1 MNFLDQFRYTFDNL
15 SELSIPETQST
26 ETKASYNNPH
36 LKSLLSTSVKVTPEI
51 FPKVAKAI
59 GDVFER
65 LKLKNNFSFFITA
78 NHLQTQAMC
87 AMMPQSSNAEIII
100 TSKMIDLL
108 NNEELQNV
116 IAHEVSHF
124 YYQHSLYPRPDQ
136 AKTKTEFL
144 NLLHLSRAA
153 EISADRAGFLGSG
166 SIEHSLRSMLKI
178 TSGLGDQHLQFN
190 FSAYLDQ
197 LRELTEVRG
206 DESQLYSTHPT
217 FLNRMQALIWFSMS
231 HEYHQF
237 FETNKKGVYDLKT
250 IDEKINESIKKVTGN
265 ELDVS
270 NREIIERALLWG
282 ALYIF
287 LADKKFSKQEQE
299 KFSNRFGNKA
309 TVSILGL
316 LKISNMPII
325 EKKVMAAYT
334 EASTLLK
341 SDREKILKQL
351 KEIYQETDEH
361 TETSKQNFEKLIKM
375 LQILN

>member
-15 SELSIPETQST
+15 SELSIAKSQNT
-26 ETKASYNNPH
+26 ETKTGYNNPQ

-59 GDVFER
+59 DQVFER
-65 LKLKNNFSFFITA
+65 LKLKNNFNFFITA
-78 NHLQTQAMC
+78 DHLQTQALC

-116 IAHEVSHF
+116 IGHEISHF
-124 YYQHSLYPRPDQ
+124 YYQHSLYPTPQQ
-136 AKTKTEFL
+136 ARNKTEFL

-166 SIEHSLRSMLKI
+166 SLEHSLRSMLKI

-190 FSAYLDQ
+190 FSAYLNQ
-197 LRELTEVRG
+197 LRELAEVKG
-206 DESQLYSTHPT
+206 DQTQLYSTHPT

-250 IDEKINESIKKVTGN
+250 VDQKINESIKKVTGN

-270 NREIIERALLWG
+270 NKEIIEKALLWG
-282 ALYIF
+282 ALWIY
-287 LADKKFSKQEQE
+287 LGDKKFSKQEQE
-299 KFSNRFGNKA
+299 KFSKRFGNKT

-316 LKISNMPII
+316 LNISNMSII
-325 EKKVMAAYT
+325 EKKVMTAYA

-341 SDREKILKQL
+341 SDREKITKEL
-351 KEIYQETDEH
+351 KEIYQEADEH
-361 TETSKQNFEKLIKM
+361 SEDSKQNFEKLIKT
-375 LQILN
+375 LN

>member
-15 SELSIPETQST
+15 SELSIIKNQDT
-26 ETKASYNNPH
+26 ETKASYNNPQ
-36 LKSLLSTSVKVTPEI
+36 LKSLLSTSVKVTSEI

-59 GDVFER
+59 DQVFER
-65 LKLKNNFSFFITA
+65 LKLKNNFNFFITA
-78 NHLQTQAMC
+78 NHLQTQALC

-108 NNEELQNV
+108 NGEELQSV
-116 IAHEVSHF
+116 IGHEVSHF
-124 YYQHSLYPRPDQ
+124 YYQHSLYPSPNQ
-136 AKTKTEFL
+136 ARTKTEFL

-166 SIEHSLRSMLKI
+166 SLEYSLRSMLKI

-190 FSAYLDQ
+190 FSAYLTQ
-197 LRELTEVRG
+197 LRELTEIKG
-206 DESQLYSTHPT
+206 DQTQLYSTHPT
-217 FLNRMQALIWFSMS
+217 FLNRMQALIWFSMC

-250 IDEKINESIKKVTGN
+250 VDQKINESIKKVTGN

-270 NREIIERALLWG
+270 NKEIIERALLWG
-282 ALYIF
+282 ALWIY
-287 LADKKFSKQEQE
+287 LGDKKFSKQEQE
-299 KFSNRFGNKA
+299 KFSKRFGNKT

-316 LKISNMPII
+316 LNISNMPII
-325 EKKVMAAYT
+325 EKKVMTAYA

-341 SDREKILKQL
+341 SDREKITKELR
-351 KEIYQETDEH
+351 EIYQDADEH
-361 TETSKQNFEKLIKM
+361 SEDSKQNFEKLIKT
-375 LQILN
+375 LN

>member
-15 SELSIPETQST
+15 SELSITKGQNT
-26 ETKASYNNPH
+26 ETKTGYNNPQ

-59 GDVFER
+59 DQVFER
-65 LKLKNNFSFFITA
+65 LKLKNNFNFFITA
-78 NHLQTQAMC
+78 DHLQTQALC

-116 IAHEVSHF
+116 IGHEVSHF
-124 YYQHSLYPRPDQ
+124 YYQHSLYPTPQQ
-136 AKTKTEFL
+136 ARNKTEFL

-166 SIEHSLRSMLKI
+166 SLEHSLRSMLKI

-190 FSAYLDQ
+190 FSAYLNQ
-197 LRELTEVRG
+197 LRELAEVKG
-206 DESQLYSTHPT
+206 DQTQLYSTHPT

-250 IDEKINESIKKVTGN
+250 VDQKINESIKKVTGN

-270 NREIIERALLWG
+270 NKEIIEKALLWG
-282 ALYIF
+282 ALWIY
-287 LADKKFSKQEQE
+287 LGDKKFSKQEQE
-299 KFSNRFGNKA
+299 KFSKRFGNKT

-316 LKISNMPII
+316 LNISNMSII
-325 EKKVMAAYT
+325 EKKVMTAYA

-341 SDREKILKQL
+341 SDREKITKEL
-351 KEIYQETDEH
+351 KEIYQEADEH
-361 TETSKQNFEKLIKM
+361 SEDSKQNFEKLIK
-375 LQILN
+375 ILN

>member
-15 SELSIPETQST
+15 SELSITKNQDT
-26 ETKASYNNPH
+26 ETKTSYNNPQ

-51 FPKVAKAI
+51 FPKVAEAI
-59 GDVFER
+59 DQVFER
-65 LKLKNNFSFFITA
+65 LKLKNNFNFFITA
-78 NHLQTQAMC
+78 NHLQTQALC

-108 NNEELQNV
+108 NGEELQSV
-116 IAHEVSHF
+116 IGHEVSHF
-124 YYQHSLYPRPDQ
+124 YYQHSLYPSPNQ
-136 AKTKTEFL
+136 ARTKTEFL

-166 SIEHSLRSMLKI
+166 SLEYSLRSMLKI

-190 FSAYLDQ
+190 FSAYLNQ
-197 LRELTEVRG
+197 LRELTEIKG
-206 DESQLYSTHPT
+206 DQTQLYSTHPT

-250 IDEKINESIKKVTGN
+250 VDQKINESIKKVTGN

-270 NREIIERALLWG
+270 NKEIIERALLWG
-282 ALYIF
+282 ALWIY
-287 LADKKFSKQEQE
+287 LGDKKFSKQEQE
-299 KFSNRFGNKA
+299 KFSNRFGNK
-309 TVSILGL
+309 TTISILGL
-316 LKISNMPII
+316 LNISNMPII
-325 EKKVMAAYT
+325 EKKVMTAYA

-341 SDREKILKQL
+341 SDREKITKEL
-351 KEIYQETDEH
+351 KEIYQDADEH
-361 TETSKQNFEKLIKM
+361 SEDSKQNYEKLI
-375 LQILN
+375 ITLN

>member
-15 SELSIPETQST
+15 SELSITKNQDT
-26 ETKASYNNPH
+26 ETKTSYNNPQ

-51 FPKVAKAI
+51 FPKVAEAI
-59 GDVFER
+59 DQVFER
-65 LKLKNNFSFFITA
+65 LKLKNNFNFFITA
-78 NHLQTQAMC
+78 NHLQTQALC

-108 NNEELQNV
+108 NGEELQSV
-116 IAHEVSHF
+116 IGHEVSHF
-124 YYQHSLYPRPDQ
+124 YYQHSLYPSPNQ
-136 AKTKTEFL
+136 ARTKTEFL

-166 SIEHSLRSMLKI
+166 SLEHSLRSMLKI

-190 FSAYLDQ
+190 FSAYLNQ
-197 LRELTEVRG
+197 LRELAEIKG
-206 DESQLYSTHPT
+206 DQTQLYSTHPT

-250 IDEKINESIKKVTGN
+250 VDQKINESIKKVTGN

-270 NREIIERALLWG
+270 NKEIIERALLWG
-282 ALYIF
+282 ALWIY
-287 LADKKFSKQEQE
+287 LGDKKFSKQEQE
-299 KFSNRFGNKA
+299 KFSKRFGNKT

-316 LKISNMPII
+316 LNISNMTII
-325 EKKVMAAYT
+325 EKKVMTAYA

-341 SDREKILKQL
+341 SDREKIT
-351 KEIYQETDEH
+351 KELREIFQDANEH
-361 TETSKQNFEKLIKM
+361 SEDSKQNFDKLIK
-375 LQILN
+375 ILS

>member
-15 SELSIPETQST
+15 SELSITKNQDT
-26 ETKASYNNPH
+26 ETKTSYNNPQ

-51 FPKVAKAI
+51 FPKVAEAI
-59 GDVFER
+59 DQVFER
-65 LKLKNNFSFFITA
+65 LKLKNNFNFFITA
-78 NHLQTQAMC
+78 NHLQTQALC

-108 NNEELQNV
+108 NGEELQSV
-116 IAHEVSHF
+116 IGHEVSHF
-124 YYQHSLYPRPDQ
+124 YYQHSLYPSPNQ
-136 AKTKTEFL
+136 ARTKTEFL

-166 SIEHSLRSMLKI
+166 SLEYSLRSMLKI

-190 FSAYLDQ
+190 FSAYLNQ
-197 LRELTEVRG
+197 LRELTEIKG
-206 DESQLYSTHPT
+206 DQTQLYSTHPT

-250 IDEKINESIKKVTGN
+250 VDQKINESIKKVTGN

-270 NREIIERALLWG
+270 NKEIIEKALLWG
-282 ALYIF
+282 ALWIY
-287 LADKKFSKQEQE
+287 LGDKKFSKQEQE
-299 KFSNRFGNKA
+299 KFSKRFGNK
-309 TVSILGL
+309 TTISILGL
-316 LKISNMPII
+316 LNISNMPII
-325 EKKVMAAYT
+325 EKKVMTAYA

-341 SDREKILKQL
+341 SDREKITKEL
-351 KEIYQETDEH
+351 KEIYQDADEH
-361 TETSKQNFEKLIKM
+361 SEDSKQNFEKLIKT
-375 LQILN
+375 LN

>member
-15 SELSIPETQST
+15 SELSITKNQDT
-26 ETKASYNNPH
+26 ETKTSYNNPQ

-51 FPKVAKAI
+51 FPKVAEAI
-59 GDVFER
+59 DQVFER
-65 LKLKNNFSFFITA
+65 LKLKNNFNFFITA
-78 NHLQTQAMC
+78 NHLQTQALC

-108 NNEELQNV
+108 NGEELQSV
-116 IAHEVSHF
+116 IGHEVSHF
-124 YYQHSLYPRPDQ
+124 YYQHSLYPSPNQ
-136 AKTKTEFL
+136 ARTKTEFL

-166 SIEHSLRSMLKI
+166 SLEYSLRSMLKI

-190 FSAYLDQ
+190 FSAYLNQ
-197 LRELTEVRG
+197 LRELTEIKG
-206 DESQLYSTHPT
+206 DQTQLYSTHPT

-250 IDEKINESIKKVTGN
+250 VDQKINESIKKVTGN

-270 NREIIERALLWG
+270 NKEIIERALLWG
-282 ALYIF
+282 ALWIY
-287 LADKKFSKQEQE
+287 LGDKKFSKQEQE
-299 KFSNRFGNKA
+299 KFSNRFGNK
-309 TVSILGL
+309 TTISILGL
-316 LKISNMPII
+316 LNISNMPII
-325 EKKVMAAYT
+325 EKKVMTAYA

-341 SDREKILKQL
+341 SDREKIT
-351 KEIYQETDEH
+351 KELREIFQDADQH
-361 TETSKQNFEKLIKM
+361 TEDSKQNFEKLIK
-375 LQILN
+375 ILN

>member
-15 SELSIPETQST
+15 SELSIAKSQNT
-26 ETKASYNNPH
+26 ETKTGYNNPQ

-59 GDVFER
+59 DQVFER
-65 LKLKNNFSFFITA
+65 LKLKNNFNFFITA
-78 NHLQTQAMC
+78 DHLQTQALC

-116 IAHEVSHF
+116 IGHEISHF
-124 YYQHSLYPRPDQ
+124 YYQHSLYPTPQQ
-136 AKTKTEFL
+136 ARNKTEFL

-166 SIEHSLRSMLKI
+166 SLEHSLRSMLKI

-190 FSAYLDQ
+190 FSAYLNQ
-197 LRELTEVRG
+197 LRELAEVKG
-206 DESQLYSTHPT
+206 DQTQLYSTHPT

-250 IDEKINESIKKVTGN
+250 VDQKINESIKKVTGN

-270 NREIIERALLWG
+270 NKEIIEKALLWG
-282 ALYIF
+282 ALWIY
-287 LADKKFSKQEQE
+287 LGDKKFSKQEQE
-299 KFSNRFGNKA
+299 KFSKRFGNKT

-316 LKISNMPII
+316 LNISNMSII
-325 EKKVMAAYT
+325 EKKVMTAYA

-341 SDREKILKQL
+341 SDREKITKEL
-351 KEIYQETDEH
+351 KEIYQEADEH
-361 TETSKQNFEKLIKM
+361 SEDSKQNFEKLIK
-375 LQILN
+375 ILN

>member
-15 SELSIPETQST
+15 SELSITKNQDT
-26 ETKASYNNPH
+26 ETKTSYNNPQ

-51 FPKVAKAI
+51 FPKVAEAI
-59 GDVFER
+59 DQVFER
-65 LKLKNNFSFFITA
+65 LKLKNNFNFFIKA
-78 NHLQTQAMC
+78 NHLQTQALC

-108 NNEELQNV
+108 NGEELQSV
-116 IAHEVSHF
+116 IGHEVSHF
-124 YYQHSLYPRPDQ
+124 YYQHSLYPSPDQ
-136 AKTKTEFL
+136 ARTKTEFL

-166 SIEHSLRSMLKI
+166 SLEHSLRSMLKI

-190 FSAYLDQ
+190 FSAYLNQ
-197 LRELTEVRG
+197 LRELAEIKG
-206 DESQLYSTHPT
+206 DQTQLYSTHPT

-250 IDEKINESIKKVTGN
+250 VDQKINESIKKVTGN
-265 ELDVS
+265 ELDIS
-270 NREIIERALLWG
+270 NKEIIERALLWG
-282 ALYIF
+282 ALWIY
-287 LADKKFSKQEQE
+287 LGDKKFSKQEQE
-299 KFSNRFGNKA
+299 KFSKRFGNKT

-316 LKISNMPII
+316 LNISNMTII
-325 EKKVMAAYT
+325 EKKVMTAYA

-341 SDREKILKQL
+341 SDREKITKELR
-351 KEIYQETDEH
+351 EIYQDADQH
-361 TETSKQNFEKLIKM
+361 TEDTKQNFEKLIKT
-375 LQILN
+375 LN

>member
-15 SELSIPETQST
+15 SELSITKNQDT
-26 ETKASYNNPH
+26 ETKTSYNNPQ

-51 FPKVAKAI
+51 FPKVAEAI
-59 GDVFER
+59 DQVFER
-65 LKLKNNFSFFITA
+65 LKLKNNFNFFITA
-78 NHLQTQAMC
+78 NHLQTQALC

-108 NNEELQNV
+108 NGEELQSV
-116 IAHEVSHF
+116 IGHEVSHF
-124 YYQHSLYPRPDQ
+124 YYQHSLYPSPNQ
-136 AKTKTEFL
+136 ARTKTEFL

-166 SIEHSLRSMLKI
+166 SLEYSLRSMLKI

-190 FSAYLDQ
+190 FSAYLNQ
-197 LRELTEVRG
+197 LRELTEIKG
-206 DESQLYSTHPT
+206 DQTQLYSTHPT

-250 IDEKINESIKKVTGN
+250 VDQKINESIKKVTGN

-270 NREIIERALLWG
+270 NKEIIEKALLWG
-282 ALYIF
+282 ALWIY
-287 LADKKFSKQEQE
+287 LGDKKFSKQEQE
-299 KFSNRFGNKA
+299 KFSKRFGNK
-309 TVSILGL
+309 TTISILGL
-316 LKISNMPII
+316 LNISNMPII
-325 EKKVMAAYT
+325 EKKVMTAYA

-341 SDREKILKQL
+341 SDREKITKEL
-351 KEIYQETDEH
+351 KEIYQDADEH
-361 TETSKQNFEKLIKM
+361 SEDSKQNFEKLIK
-375 LQILN
+375 ILN

>member
-15 SELSIPETQST
+15 SELSITKNQDT
-26 ETKASYNNPH
+26 ETKTSYNNPQ

-51 FPKVAKAI
+51 FPKVAETI
-59 GDVFER
+59 DQVFER
-65 LKLKNNFSFFITA
+65 LKLKNNFNFFITA
-78 NHLQTQAMC
+78 NHLQTQALC

-108 NNEELQNV
+108 NGEELQSV
-116 IAHEVSHF
+116 VGHEVSHF
-124 YYQHSLYPRPDQ
+124 YYQHSLYPSPNQ
-136 AKTKTEFL
+136 ARTKTEFL

-166 SIEHSLRSMLKI
+166 SLEYSLRSMLKI

-190 FSAYLDQ
+190 FSAYLNQ
-197 LRELTEVRG
+197 LRELTEIKG
-206 DESQLYSTHPT
+206 DQTQLYSTHPT

-231 HEYHQF
+231 REYHQF

-250 IDEKINESIKKVTGN
+250 VDQKINESIKKVTGN

-270 NREIIERALLWG
+270 NKEIIEKALLWG
-282 ALYIF
+282 ALWIY
-287 LADKKFSKQEQE
+287 LGDKKFSKQEQE
-299 KFSNRFGNKA
+299 KFSKRFGNKT

-316 LKISNMPII
+316 LNISNMPII
-325 EKKVMAAYT
+325 EKKVMTAYA

-341 SDREKILKQL
+341 SDREKIT
-351 KEIYQETDEH
+351 KELREIFQGVDEH
-361 TETSKQNFEKLIKM
+361 SEDSKKNFEKLIKT
-375 LQILN
+375 LN

>member
-15 SELSIPETQST
+15 NELSITKGQNT
-26 ETKASYNNPH
+26 ETKTGYNNPQ

-59 GDVFER
+59 DQVFER
-65 LKLKNNFSFFITA
+65 LKLKNNFNFFITA
-78 NHLQTQAMC
+78 DHLQTQALC

-116 IAHEVSHF
+116 IGHEVSHF
-124 YYQHSLYPRPDQ
+124 YYQHSLYPTPQQ
-136 AKTKTEFL
+136 ARNKTEFL

-166 SIEHSLRSMLKI
+166 SLEHSLRSMLKI

-190 FSAYLDQ
+190 FSAYLNQ
-197 LRELTEVRG
+197 LRELAEVKG
-206 DESQLYSTHPT
+206 DQTQLYSTHPT

-250 IDEKINESIKKVTGN
+250 VDQKINESIKKVTGN

-270 NREIIERALLWG
+270 NKEIIEKALLWG
-282 ALYIF
+282 ALWIY
-287 LADKKFSKQEQE
+287 LGDKKFSKQEQE
-299 KFSNRFGNKA
+299 KFSKRFGNKT

-316 LKISNMPII
+316 LNISNMSII
-325 EKKVMAAYT
+325 EKKVMTAYA

-341 SDREKILKQL
+341 SDREKITKEL
-351 KEIYQETDEH
+351 KEIYQEADEH
-361 TETSKQNFEKLIKM
+361 SEDSKQNFEKLIKT
-375 LQILN
+375 LN

>member
-15 SELSIPETQST
+15 SELSIAKSQNT
-26 ETKASYNNPH
+26 ETKTGYNNPQ

-59 GDVFER
+59 DQVFER
-65 LKLKNNFSFFITA
+65 LKLKNNFNFFITA
-78 NHLQTQAMC
+78 DHLQTQALC

-108 NNEELQNV
+108 NSEELQSV
-116 IAHEVSHF
+116 IGHEVSHF
-124 YYQHSLYPRPDQ
+124 YYQHNLYPSPQQ
-136 AKTKTEFL
+136 AKTKIEFL

-166 SIEHSLRSMLKI
+166 SLEHSLRSMLKI

-190 FSAYLDQ
+190 FSAYLNQ
-197 LRELTEVRG
+197 LRELAEVKG
-206 DESQLYSTHPT
+206 DQTQLYSTHPT

-250 IDEKINESIKKVTGN
+250 VDQKINESIKKVTGN

-270 NREIIERALLWG
+270 NKEIIEKALLWG
-282 ALYIF
+282 ALWIY
-287 LADKKFSKQEQE
+287 LGDKKFSKQEQE
-299 KFSNRFGNKA
+299 KFSKRFGNKT

-316 LKISNMPII
+316 LNISNMSII
-325 EKKVMAAYT
+325 EKKVMTAYA

-341 SDREKILKQL
+341 SDREKITKEL
-351 KEIYQETDEH
+351 KEIYQEADEH
-361 TETSKQNFEKLIKM
+361 SEDSKQNFEKLIKT
-375 LQILN
+375 LN

>member
-15 SELSIPETQST
+15 SELSIAKSQNT
-26 ETKASYNNPH
+26 ETKTGYNNPQ
-36 LKSLLSTSVKVTPEI
+36 LKSLLSTSVKITPEI

-59 GDVFER
+59 DQVFER
-65 LKLKNNFSFFITA
+65 LKLKNNFNFFITA
-78 NHLQTQAMC
+78 DHLQTQALC

-116 IAHEVSHF
+116 IGHEVSHF
-124 YYQHSLYPRPDQ
+124 YYQHSLYPTPQQ
-136 AKTKTEFL
+136 ARNKTEFL

-166 SIEHSLRSMLKI
+166 SLEHSLRSMLKI

-190 FSAYLDQ
+190 FSAYLNQ
-197 LRELTEVRG
+197 LRELAEVKG
-206 DESQLYSTHPT
+206 DQTQLYSTHPT

-250 IDEKINESIKKVTGN
+250 VDQKINESIKKVTGN

-270 NREIIERALLWG
+270 NKEIIEKALLWG
-282 ALYIF
+282 ALWIY
-287 LADKKFSKQEQE
+287 LGDKKFSKQEQE
-299 KFSNRFGNKA
+299 KFSKRFGNKT

-316 LKISNMPII
+316 LNISNMSII
-325 EKKVMAAYT
+325 EKKVMTAYA

-341 SDREKILKQL
+341 SDREKITKEL
-351 KEIYQETDEH
+351 KEIYQEADEH
-361 TETSKQNFEKLIKM
+361 SEDSKQNFEKLIK
-375 LQILN
+375 ILN

>member
-15 SELSIPETQST
+15 SELSITKNQDT
-26 ETKASYNNPH
+26 ETKTSYNNPQ

-51 FPKVAKAI
+51 FPKVAEAI
-59 GDVFER
+59 DQVFER
-65 LKLKNNFSFFITA
+65 LKLKNNFNFFITA
-78 NHLQTQAMC
+78 NHLQTQALC

-108 NNEELQNV
+108 NGEELQSV
-116 IAHEVSHF
+116 IGHEVSHF
-124 YYQHSLYPRPDQ
+124 YYQHSLYPSPNQ
-136 AKTKTEFL
+136 ARTKTEFL

-166 SIEHSLRSMLKI
+166 SLEYSLRSMLKI

-190 FSAYLDQ
+190 FSAYLNQ
-197 LRELTEVRG
+197 LRELTEIKG
-206 DESQLYSTHPT
+206 DQTQLYSTHPT

-250 IDEKINESIKKVTGN
+250 VDQKINESIKKVTGN

-270 NREIIERALLWG
+270 NKEIIERALLWG
-282 ALYIF
+282 ALWIY
-287 LADKKFSKQEQE
+287 LGDKKFSKQEQE
-299 KFSNRFGNKA
+299 KFSNRFGNKT

-316 LKISNMPII
+316 LNISNMPII
-325 EKKVMAAYT
+325 EKKVMTSYA

-341 SDREKILKQL
+341 SDREKIT
-351 KEIYQETDEH
+351 KELREIFQGVDEH
-361 TETSKQNFEKLIKM
+361 SEDSKQNFEKLIKT
-375 LQILN
+375 LN

>member
-15 SELSIPETQST
+15 SELSITKNQDT
-26 ETKASYNNPH
+26 ETKASYNNPQ

-51 FPKVAKAI
+51 FPKVAEAI
-59 GDVFER
+59 DQVFER
-65 LKLKNNFSFFITA
+65 LKLKNNFNFFITA
-78 NHLQTQAMC
+78 NHLQTQALC

-108 NNEELQNV
+108 NGEELQSV
-116 IAHEVSHF
+116 IGHEVSHF
-124 YYQHSLYPRPDQ
+124 YYQHSLYPSPNQ
-136 AKTKTEFL
+136 ARTKTEFL

-166 SIEHSLRSMLKI
+166 SLEHSLRSMLKI

-190 FSAYLDQ
+190 FSAYLNQ
-197 LRELTEVRG
+197 LRELTEIKG
-206 DESQLYSTHPT
+206 DQTQLYSTHPT

-250 IDEKINESIKKVTGN
+250 VDQKINESIKKVTGN

-270 NREIIERALLWG
+270 NKEIIEKALLWG
-282 ALYIF
+282 TLWIY
-287 LADKKFSKQEQE
+287 LGDKKFSKQEQE
-299 KFSNRFGNKA
+299 KFSKRFGNKT

-316 LKISNMPII
+316 LNISNIPII
-325 EKKVMAAYT
+325 EKKVMTAYA

-341 SDREKILKQL
+341 SDREKITKELR
-351 KEIYQETDEH
+351 EIYQDVDEH
-361 TETSKQNFEKLIKM
+361 SKDSKQNFEKLIKT
-375 LQILN
+375 LN